1 MGRNGSSSS
10 HRTGRQCFAA
20 QPTDVPS
27 PCELLS
33 CPLAPVSMIDLHA
46 HVLPGLD
53 DGPSDESDA
62 LALLHA
68 ARAAGTRIIAATPH
82 LRADFPAVRVERLA
96 DACARLSERLDSDD
110 VGPEL
115 VVGGEVDIEWALAA
129 SDEQLRLAS
138 YCQRGNDVLVETPYP
153 PLTPVFEEMLFQV
166 AARGYRVLL
175 AHPERNPSFQRDP
188 KRLEALVAR
197 GTLLQLTASSL
208 LRSRRRSPSRALAH
222 HMVRRRL
229 AHVLASDAHSAG
241 PWRPPHLAAGVEVV
255 ANIDGDLA
263 AWMVG
268 AAPEAILAS
277 EPLPRLPPLTGLR
290 TVVDRWRDRSG

>member
-1 MGRNGSSSS
+1 
-10 HRTGRQCFAA
+10 
-20 QPTDVPS
+20 
-27 PCELLS
+27 
-33 CPLAPVSMIDLHA
+33 MIDLHA

-53 DGPSDESDA
+53 DGPSDESAA

-68 ARAAGTRIIAATPH
+68 ARAAGTRVIAATPH

-96 DACARLSERLDSDD
+96 GACARLSDQMGSNP
-110 VGPEL
+110 VGLEL
-115 VVGGEVDIEWALAA
+115 VLGGEVDIQWALSA

-138 YCQRGNDVLVETPYP
+138 YCQLGNDLLVETPYP
-153 PLTPVFEEMLFQV
+153 PLPRVFEDTLFHV

-188 KRLEALVAR
+188 NRLEALVAR

-208 LRSRRRSPSRALAH
+208 LRPRRRSPSSALAH
-222 HMVRRRL
+222 HLVRRRL

-241 PWRPPHLAAGVEVV
+241 PWRPPHLAAAVDVV

-268 AAPEAILAS
+268 GAPEAIMAG
-277 EPLPRLPPLTGLR
+277 EPLPRLPPLAGSR
-290 TVVDRWRDRSG
+290 TMLDRWRGRSG